1 MPDEFRD
8 NKNGYV
14 KEVVAMLPRVK
25 ELGLARFCDVFCD
38 EGAFSLEDS
47 RRILT
52 EAKNLGFG
60 IKIHAGEF
68 KDLGGAFLAAELGA
82 VSVDHLD
89 HVSEDGIKALARCK
103 VMGVLLPGV
112 PFFLGQKNQ
121 AQARR
126 MIEMGLPIALGTDFN
141 PGSCPTVSMQMIIAL
156 GCLEMGL
163 TPAEAVSAATIN
175 AAHALGLGQE
185 VGSLETGKR
194 ADVIILDIPSY
205 RHLPYLFGV
214 NHVDMV
220 IKAGKIVV
228 EGKRIVR

>member
-1 MPDEFRD
+1 
-8 NKNGYV
+8 
-14 KEVVAMLPRVK
+14 
-25 ELGLARFCDVFCD
+25 
-38 EGAFSLEDS
+38 
-47 RRILT
+47 
-52 EAKNLGFG
+52 
-60 IKIHAGEF
+60 
-68 KDLGGAFLAAELGA
+68 LGA

-175 AAHALGLGQE
+175 AAHALGLGRQ
-185 VGSLETGKR
+185 VGSLEMGKR

-228 EGKRIVR
+228 EGKRIDCT